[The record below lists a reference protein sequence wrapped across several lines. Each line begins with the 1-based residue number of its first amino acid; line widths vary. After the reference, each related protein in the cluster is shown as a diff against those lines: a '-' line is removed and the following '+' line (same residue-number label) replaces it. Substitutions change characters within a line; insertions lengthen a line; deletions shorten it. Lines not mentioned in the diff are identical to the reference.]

1 MKLLLLL
8 GAGALAFGVSSGPA
22 FAHDCWHH
30 GRGYYD
36 CDGHCGSPMNSQA
49 GPQSAQR
56 APARPAVNLK
66 TVEGKIV
73 EVIYL
78 PGTTPESGMVDIR
91 VENSGTANLVRLA
104 PSGFL
109 KQSGLRLQEGDTVTI
124 EAFPVA
130 GMRGD
135 LMVATR
141 VHGSGL
147 DVRLRDSAG
156 QPLW

>member
-1 MKLLLLL
+1 
-8 GAGALAFGVSSGPA
+8 
-22 FAHDCWHH
+22 
-30 GRGYYD
+30 
-36 CDGHCGSPMNSQA
+36 MNSQA
-49 GPQSAQR
+49 GAQSTER

-91 VENSGTANLVRLA
+91 VETGGAVNLVRLA

-135 LMVATR
+135 LMVSMK
-141 VHGSGL
+141 VHASGL
-147 DVRLRDSAG
+147 DMRLRDSSG